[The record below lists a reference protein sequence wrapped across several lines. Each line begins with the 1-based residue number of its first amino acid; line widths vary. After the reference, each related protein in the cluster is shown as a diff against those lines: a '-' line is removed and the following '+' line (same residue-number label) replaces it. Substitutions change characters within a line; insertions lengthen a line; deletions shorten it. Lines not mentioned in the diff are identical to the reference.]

1 MVSATLFINLARS
14 APYFSVLTFQFSVF
28 SNEAH
33 AYLKKIYNFEKNYRN
48 IHLTMEKIKLLD
60 RRFKTMIPAEEIDKA
75 VQRVA
80 DQLNERYAGKT
91 PIFVGVL
98 SGAFLFLSDL
108 VRKTTF
114 DCRLAFVKISSYE
127 GTQSTGTIK
136 QHLGIDFD
144 IEGKDVIIVEDI
156 VETGHSMNYL
166 LDYLKERNPASIS
179 ICTLFFK
186 PEKFLYE
193 YNIDY
198 VAMPIG
204 NEFIVG
210 YGLDYNQIGRNLK
223 DIYVLDED

>member
-1 MVSATLFINLARS
+1 MA
-14 APYFSVLTFQFSVF
+14 
-28 SNEAH
+28 
-33 AYLKKIYNFEKNYRN
+33 
-48 IHLTMEKIKLLD
+48 EKIQLLD
-60 RRFKTMIPAEEIDKA
+60 RKFKTMIPAEEIDKA

-91 PIFVGVL
+91 PIFLGVL
-98 SGAFLFLSDL
+98 SGSFLFLSDL

-127 GTQSTGTIK
+127 GIESTGTIK
-136 QHLGIDFD
+136 QQLGIDFD
-144 IEGKDVIIVEDI
+144 IEGKDIIIVEDI

-166 LDYLKERNPASIS
+166 LDYLNARKPASVS

-193 YNIDY
+193 YKIDY
-198 VAMPIG
+198 IAMPIG

>member
-1 MVSATLFINLARS
+1 MKQRVT
-14 APYFSVLTFQFSVF
+14 
-28 SNEAH
+28 
-33 AYLKKIYNFEKNYRN
+33 
-48 IHLTMEKIKLLD
+48 LLD
-60 RRFKTMIPAEEIDKA
+60 KTFEVMIPAEEIDKA
-75 VQRVA
+75 VAKVA
-80 DQLNERYAGKT
+80 EQLNKDYASSEKA

-98 SGAFLFLSDL
+98 NGSYMFLADL

-114 DCRLAFVKISSYE
+114 NNEITFVQISSYE
-127 GTQSTGTIK
+127 GTQSTGSVK
-136 QHLGIDFD
+136 QQLGIDFD
-144 IEGKDVIIVEDI
+144 IEGKDIIIVEDI

-166 LDYLKERNPASIS
+166 LDYLNERHPASVS